1 MRARLPR
8 NGSAVDLLLP
18 LRLKPTRLLLTSGL
32 ALLACVFVGALA
44 YRWSLGAQL
53 AGQQRAASQRLA
65 FAAQSLES
73 LLQRNEALPAL
84 LALHS
89 RTNLALQRPD
99 AQNLQAANAYLASA
113 VALADVDTA
122 YVMNTEGL
130 TLAASNWNL
139 PSSFVGQN
147 YRFRPYFEAA
157 MQGRIGRFFG
167 VGVTTGKAG
176 YFMASALPPEA
187 PAPGVVA
194 VKISLDAFEAALAGG
209 GDTVL
214 LADREGVVFVS
225 TEPAW
230 RYRTL
235 APLPAEVRSRLQG
248 VQQYGN
254 HPLTPLHAEASLP
267 ADGDTL
273 RLQQAGHLRDFSVAA
288 RSVGPLGWQMLL
300 LADQRPAR
308 QEALVAGLA
317 GGLCAALVL
326 GLALLRRLDRLGR
339 AERAAS
345 DQRLREAHG
354 MLEVQIAQRTREI
367 TAANAA
373 LEDRVRDLQQ
383 AEQIVRGTRD
393 TAVQAGKLAV
403 LGQMAAG
410 MSHELNQPLAALQ
423 TLSDNAIALHQRQ
436 RGDDVAEN
444 LRLISQLAGRMGRI
458 VRQLKSFVRKEPPA
472 LSPCSVREALD
483 HALLLLAP
491 RCQAVDAQIAV
502 ADFDEALCVLADA
515 TRLEQVLV
523 NLLRNGLDAV
533 QHQAVRE
540 VRFAVEVQADGRVL
554 LRVADTGRGMDP
566 EVQTHLFEPFYTTKA
581 GEGLGLGLAVSR
593 IIVEGM
599 GGTLAASNLPE
610 GGAEFTVRLPR
621 AAGVAAQGK
630 AAHPATQDI
639 P

>member
-1 MRARLPR
+1 M
-8 NGSAVDLLLP
+8 
-18 LRLKPTRLLLTSGL
+18 
-32 ALLACVFVGALA
+32 
-44 YRWSLGAQL
+44 
-53 AGQQRAASQRLA
+53 
-65 FAAQSLES
+65 
-73 LLQRNEALPAL
+73 QRNEALPAL
-84 LALHS
+84 LALNS
-89 RTNLALQRPD
+89 RTNLALQQPT
-99 AQNLQAANAYLASA
+99 AHNLQAANAYLAAA

-157 MQGRIGRFFG
+157 MQGRTGRFFG
-167 VGVTTGKAG
+167 VGVTTGRPG
-176 YFMASALPPEA
+176 YFMASALPAEA

-194 VKISLDAFEAALAGG
+194 VKISLDAFEAALADG

-214 LADREGVVFVS
+214 LADGEGVVFMS

-235 APLPAEVRSRLQG
+235 APLSAQVRTRLQD
-248 VQQYGN
+248 VQQYGD
-254 HPLTPLHAEASLP
+254 HPLAPLQSLGSRP
-267 ADGDTL
+267 GDGDTL
-273 RLQQAGHLRDFSVAA
+273 RLQQAGQQRDFTVAS

-317 GGLCAALVL
+317 GALCAALVL
-326 GLALLRRLDRLGR
+326 GLALVRRLDRQGR

-345 DQRLREAHG
+345 AQHLRDAHG
-354 MLEVQIAQRTREI
+354 MLEAQIAQRTREI
-367 TAANAA
+367 TTANAA

-436 RGDDVAEN
+436 RGEEVAEN
-444 LRLISQLAGRMGRI
+444 LRLISQLADRMGRI

-472 LSPCSVREALD
+472 LRPCSVREALD

-491 RCQAVDAQIAV
+491 RCQAVQAQIAV
-502 ADFDEALCVLADA
+502 DGFDGGLCVLADA

-533 QHQAVRE
+533 QHQGVRE
-540 VRFAVEVQADGRVL
+540 VRFGAQVQADGRVL
-554 LRVADTGRGMDP
+554 LRVADTGRGMAP

-599 GGTLAASNLPE
+599 GGSLVAANLPE
-610 GGAEFTVRLPR
+610 GGAEFTVGLPGVQDM
-621 AAGVAAQGK
+621 AAIA
-630 AAHPATQDI
+630 ATQDI

>member
-1 MRARLPR
+1 MPPPAHNGGPGRPAWGRAVEPF
-8 NGSAVDLLLP
+8 P
-18 LRLKPTRLLLTSGL
+18 RLKPTRSLLSSGI
-32 ALLACVFVGALA
+32 ALLACVFAGALA
-44 YRWSLGAQL
+44 YRWSLDAQL
-53 AGQQRAASQRLA
+53 AAQQRAASQRLA

-84 LALHS
+84 LALNS
-89 RTNLALQRPD
+89 RTNLALQQPTP
-99 AQNLQAANAYLASA
+99 QNLQAANAYLASA
-113 VALADVDTA
+113 VALAGVDTA
-122 YVMNTEGL
+122 YVMDTQGL

-157 MQGRIGRFFG
+157 MQGQIGRFFG
-167 VGVTTGKAG
+167 VGVTTGRAG

-194 VKISLDAFEAALAGG
+194 VKISLDAFEAALAEG

-214 LADREGVVFVS
+214 LADGEGVVFVS

-235 APLPAEVRSRLQG
+235 APIPAPVRTRLQG

-254 HPLTPLHAEASLP
+254 YPLTPLQGHGP
-267 ADGDTL
+267 RPVDGDTL
-273 RLQQAGHLRDFSVAA
+273 RLQQAGQQRDFSVAA
-288 RSVGPLGWQMLL
+288 RTVGPLGWQMLL

-326 GLALLRRLDRLGR
+326 GLALLRRIDRQGR

-354 MLEVQIAQRTREI
+354 MLEAQIAQRTREI
-367 TAANAA
+367 TAANTA
-373 LEDRVRDLQQ
+373 LEERVQALQQ

-423 TLSDNAIALHQRQ
+423 TLSDNAMALHQRQ
-436 RGDDVAEN
+436 RGEDVAEN
-444 LRLISQLAGRMGRI
+444 LRLISQLAERMGRI
-458 VRQLKSFVRKEPPA
+458 VRQLKSFARKEPPA
-472 LSPCSVREALD
+472 LHPCSVREALD

-491 RCQAVDAQIAV
+491 RCQAVDAQVTV
-502 ADFDEALCVLADA
+502 AAFDERLCVLADA

-540 VRFAVEVQADGRVL
+540 VRFAAEVQAGGQVL

-581 GEGLGLGLAVSR
+581 GEGLGLGLAISR

-599 GGTLAASNLPE
+599 GGTLVAANLPQ
-610 GGAEFTVRLPR
+610 GGAEFTVGLP
-621 AAGVAAQGK
+621 GVPGPVAIYAN
-630 AAHPATQDI
+630 QDI
-639 P
+639 A

>member
-8 NGSAVDLLLP
+8 NGSAVDLQLP
-18 LRLKPTRLLLTSGL
+18 LRLKPTRSLLTSGL
-32 ALLACVFVGALA
+32 ALLACVFVAALA

-53 AGQQRAASQRLA
+53 AGQQRAANQRLA

-99 AQNLQAANAYLASA
+99 PQNLQAANAYLASA

-194 VKISLDAFEAALAGG
+194 VKISLDAFEAALADG

-214 LADREGVVFVS
+214 LADGEGVVFVS

-235 APLPAEVRSRLQG
+235 APLPADVRGRLQG

-254 HPLTPLHAEASLP
+254 HPLTPLHADGFRP

-273 RLQQAGHLRDFSVAA
+273 RLQQAGQQRDFSVAA

-345 DQRLREAHG
+345 AQRLREAHG

-410 MSHELNQPLAALQ
+410 ISHELNQPLAALQ

-540 VRFAVEVQADGRVL
+540 VRFAVEVQADASVL
-554 LRVADTGRGMDP
+554 LRVADTGLGMDP

-610 GGAEFTVRLPR
+610 GGAEFTVRLPW
-621 AAGVAAQGK
+621 AVDVAAQGK
-630 AAHPATQDI
+630 AAHPAIQDL